1 MTFRNRLQYF
11 LVKRLQISNKKALE
25 LITLGECRVAGKQV
39 FENVEI
45 QAFQEIVWKEEILRE
60 EKKLHYIAFYKPV
73 GIETT
78 LNQTIPDNLQ
88 AILPF
93 EEKLFPVGRLDK
105 ASEGLLLLTND
116 GRLFDKTLRKEHQ
129 TEKEYI
135 VTVDKPIT
143 ESFIL
148 QMSSGISI
156 MGQTTL
162 PCFVE
167 AIDDY
172 TFRIIL
178 VQGLNRQIRRMCY
191 KLDYEVLSLKRIR
204 IDQIHLGDLQPN
216 EYREVGEF
224 IGEL

>member
-11 LVKRLQISNKKALE
+11 LVKRLQISNKKAIE

-45 QAFQEIVWKEEILRE
+45 QAFQEIAWKGEILRE
-60 EKKLHYIAFYKPV
+60 EKRLHYIAFYKPV

-148 QMSSGISI
+148 QMSSGITI

-162 PCFVE
+162 PCSVE
-167 AIDDY
+167 ALDEH
-172 TFRIIL
+172 TFSIIL

-216 EYREVGEF
+216 EYREVGEL

>member
-11 LVKRLQISNKKALE
+11 LVKRLQISNKKAIE

-45 QAFQEIVWKEEILRE
+45 QAFQEIAWKGEILRE
-60 EKKLHYIAFYKPV
+60 EKRLHYIAFYKPV

-105 ASEGLLLLTND
+105 ASEGLLLLSND

-135 VTVDKPIT
+135 VKVDKPIT

-148 QMSSGISI
+148 QMSSGITI

-162 PCFVE
+162 PCSVE
-167 AIDDY
+167 ALDEH
-172 TFRIIL
+172 TFSIIL

-216 EYREVGEF
+216 EYREVGEL

>member
-148 QMSSGISI
+148 QMSSGITI

-162 PCFVE
+162 PCSVE
-167 AIDDY
+167 ALDEH
-172 TFRIIL
+172 TFSIIL

-204 IDQIHLGDLQPN
+204 IDQIHLGDLQPS
-216 EYREVGEF
+216 EYREVGEL

>member
-1 MTFRNRLQYF
+1 
-11 LVKRLQISNKKALE
+11 LVKRLQISNKKAIE

-45 QAFQEIVWKEEILRE
+45 QAFQEIAWKGEILRE
-60 EKKLHYIAFYKPV
+60 EKRLHYIAFYKPV

-148 QMSSGISI
+148 QMSSGITI

-162 PCFVE
+162 PCSVE
-167 AIDDY
+167 ALDEH
-172 TFRIIL
+172 TFSIIL

-204 IDQIHLGDLQPN
+204 IDQVHLGDLQPN
-216 EYREVGEF
+216 EYREVGEL